1 MPTNNDD
8 DHDDGDDNFY
18 DNDDD
23 DDNDDGSD
31 GLANSQSVGMPGK
44 MQNLPW
50 TDHL

>member
-1 MPTNNDD
+1 MPAINDD
-8 DHDDGDDNFY
+8 DHDDGDDYF
-18 DNDDD
+18 DDD
-23 DDNDDGSD
+23 DHN